1 MYNGNFEV
9 ASLVY
14 IYMYM
19 YVQKRFSPVLI
30 SGQNVHFDFSMLK
43 VTSVPGK
50 GTHNHMSYNVHLQH
64 FSELAIRGRMIIK
77 IVFGI
82 A

>member
-1 MYNGNFEV
+1 MYNGNYEV

-19 YVQKRFSPVLI
+19 YVQKRYFPLCCQAEYSEKMYRPR
-30 SGQNVHFDFSMLK
+30 GGPR
-43 VTSVPGK
+43 VTRNS
-50 GTHNHMSYNVHLQH
+50 HNSYNAF
-64 FSELAIRGRMIIK
+64 FSLKIK
-77 IVFGI
+77 SECKSMFDSS

>member
-19 YVQKRFSPVLI
+19 YVQKRYFSLWSNIKLKGDKTEYLSDCISIFVNAHVYILI
-30 SGQNVHFDFSMLK
+30 
-43 VTSVPGK
+43 
-50 GTHNHMSYNVHLQH
+50 
-64 FSELAIRGRMIIK
+64 
-77 IVFGI
+77 
-82 A
+82 